1 MLQQFNHSFFKTGLV
16 PLLFVR
22 FVVTRNQQSY
32 LSANCHS
39 SVSSVR
45 LPRTSRVTCASRD
58 LPSSPFRRLRRLTLL
73 VSSRTPTC
81 APFTPSVSPSCPK
94 TFSWPGVFVESVLKS
109 KKSSYLTQQLQ
120 LNFLPS
126 PTLHFLREAFFI
138 VPPLPLL
145 F

>member
-1 MLQQFNHSFFKTGLV
+1 MLQQFNHSFYKTGLV

-45 LPRTSRVTCASRD
+45 LPRISRLICVSRVR
-58 LPSSPFRRLRRLTLL
+58 PSAPCRRLRKLTLSA
-73 VSSRTPTC
+73 SSKTQTC